1 MKKRKLLSLLLVLC
15 LLTMTLAACGGVED
29 IELPMGHRYGNPE
42 VTYADGVA
50 TVKYICV
57 DCDYTATETR
67 VVSTQVADAAAWS
80 EAFGNLNMSNYS
92 LSIGTTDGEI
102 TTTKYCVISDNRGY
116 YASVEPE
123 ALQSSGECYTLQKGD
138 ESFITY
144 VIDAE
149 GTRLAEETDNRYW
162 VQMKKES
169 SLYLALE
176 DQFHQFTYDAGS
188 GSYISTAPMD
198 LELFGFDGESL
209 GVTTFESVTVN
220 VADGSICRI
229 CAGYTMVDEYLQE
242 MQMDICFYNIGF
254 SVVKVPQA
262 VIDEVAGT
270 NAPKDPVDHFTY
282 EIKNGAATIT
292 AVDPAISGDV
302 AIPSAVGEC
311 PVVAIGDGA
320 FEDCTK
326 LTGISIPGSVVS
338 IGDNAFLGCEALVS
352 VSYAGGQTDW
362 EKIAISETGNAL
374 LLGATIQFNTEC
386 VHSYDEGAV
395 TKEPTCGTAGIK
407 TYTCGLC
414 GSEKTEIIT
423 AALGHTYDDGVI
435 IEESTCTDAGIKVY
449 TCTVCGKNKT
459 EYVPKLETHTY
470 TNGTCI
476 HCGTDDPMYSPDTGE
491 SDKPDGI
498 LGTIFTLI
506 ESLLELFTYFKK

>member
-1 MKKRKLLSLLLVLC
+1 MKVGKILALVLICSLLMSLLV
-15 LLTMTLAACGGVED
+15 ACSGPGD
-29 IELPMGHRYGNPE
+29 IELPIGHRYGNPE
-42 VTYADGVA
+42 VSYADGEI
-50 TVKYICV
+50 TIQYLCV

-67 VVSTQVADAAAWS
+67 TVSTQVADAAAWS

-209 GVTTFESVTVN
+209 DVTTFESVTVN

-242 MQMDICFYNIGF
+242 MQIDICFYNIGF

-262 VIDEVAGT
+262 VIDAVSNT
-270 NAPKDPVDHFTY
+270 TKDPIDYFTY

-292 AVDPAISGDV
+292 AVDPAISGEV
-302 AIPSAVGEC
+302 AIPAAVGEY
-311 PVVAIGDGA
+311 PVVAIGENA
-320 FEDCTK
+320 FMNCNA
-326 LTGISIPGSVVS
+326 LTGITIPASITA
-338 IGDNAFLGCEALVS
+338 IGDNAFLGCEKLTS
-352 VSYAGGQTDW
+352 VTYAGTENQWAEVTVGQ
-362 EKIAISETGNAL
+362 AGNEV
-374 LLGATIQFNTEC
+374 LLGATIQFYTEC
-386 VHSYDEGAV
+386 VHNYDEGTV
-395 TKEPTCGTAGIK
+395 TKAPTCGAAGIK
-407 TYTCGLC
+407 TYTCALC
-414 GSEKTEIIT
+414 GSEKTEVVT
-423 AALGHTYDDGVI
+423 ATLGHSYDEGVI
-435 IEESTCTDAGIKVY
+435 IEAATCVDAGVKVY
-449 TCTVCGKNKT
+449 TCTECGKNKT

-476 HCGTDDPMYSPDTGE
+476 HCGADDPMYSPETDEGGF
-491 SDKPDGI
+491 KPEGS

-506 ESLLELFTYFKK
+506 ESILELFAYFKQ